1 MIRLENVLKISLQGV
16 LKISWRRIEDVF
28 RMYWRLLE
36 DVLKTFLQ
44 DVLQT
49 SWQGVLKIS
58 WRRLEDIFETSWRRL
73 EDVLKTFWQDVLK
86 TSWRCMAKAKIL
98 FLTKTSLWRLKDVFL
113 RRRRKTSSIRLHQD
127 MLAGVLSIREKHCYF
142 ISQLQTHFMDFL
154 RLLLLI

>member
-1 MIRLENVLKISLQGV
+1 MIRLENVSKISLQGV
-16 LKISWRRIEDVF
+16 LKISWRRFEDDF

-36 DVLKTFLQ
+36 DVLK
-44 DVLQT
+44 T

-73 EDVLKTFWQDVLK
+73 EDVLKT
-86 TSWRCMAKAKIL
+86 SWR
-98 FLTKTSLWRLKDVFL
+98 RLEDAWLRQIYYSWPKRLEDVFL
-113 RRRRKTSSIRLHQD
+113 RQRRKTSSRRLHQD
-127 MLAGVLSIREKHCYF
+127 MLAGVLSIREKHCHF

>member
-58 WRRLEDIFETSWRRL
+58 WRRLEDAWLRQIYYSWPKRL
-73 EDVLKTFWQDVLK
+73 EDV
-86 TSWRCMAKAKIL
+86 
-98 FLTKTSLWRLKDVFL
+98 FL
-113 RRRRKTSSIRLHQD
+113 RQRRKTSSRRLHQD
-127 MLAGVLSIREKHCYF
+127 MLAGVLSIREKHCHF

>member
-1 MIRLENVLKISLQGV
+1 MIIRLENVSKISLQGV
-16 LKISWRRIEDVF
+16 LKISWRRFEDDF

-36 DVLKTFLQ
+36 DVLK
-44 DVLQT
+44 T

-98 FLTKTSLWRLKDVFL
+98 FLTKTSWRRLKDVFL

>member
-1 MIRLENVLKISLQGV
+1 MIICLENVSKISLQGV
-16 LKISWRRIEDVF
+16 LKISWRRFEDDF

-44 DVLQT
+44 DVLKT

-73 EDVLKTFWQDVLK
+73 EDVLKT
-86 TSWRCMAKAKIL
+86 SWR
-98 FLTKTSLWRLKDVFL
+98 RLEDAWLRQIYYSWPKRLEDVFL
-113 RRRRKTSSIRLHQD
+113 RQRRKTSSRRLHQD
-127 MLAGVLSIREKHCYF
+127 MLAGVLSIREKHCHF